1 MFHYSAKMNYSIL
14 QMGIK
19 LSTLFTIMRE
29 TASRDHK
36 KIIQKFLFRY
46 EKPLAYLGWIV
57 FVVVALLQ
65 MWKVR
70 GGFITNYGADSI
82 APLML
87 YYSARTNKTLLT
99 KLVKRTP
106 SETQTFFTLW
116 FLCVLWEIA
125 QKFDFSGTVLAIT
138 RGTFDPWDILTYTLS
153 LLICYYLDSTR
164 FKTNQ

>member
-1 MFHYSAKMNYSIL
+1 MIFIM
-14 QMGIK
+14 
-19 LSTLFTIMRE
+19 MRE
-29 TASRDHK
+29 TAGPDYK
-36 KIIQKFLFRY
+36 KVIQKFLFRY

-65 MWKVR
+65 MWNVR

-82 APLML
+82 APIML
-87 YYSARTNKTLLT
+87 YYSARTNKTLLS

-106 SETQTFFTLW
+106 SGIQTFLTLW
-116 FLCVLWEIA
+116 FLCMLWEIL

-138 RGTFDPWDILTYTLS
+138 KGTFDPCDILTYTLT

-164 FKTNQ
+164 IRTIP